1 MRRIPASV
9 RYVSAVALAGLAA
22 WAAFVRPPQAR
33 RVVDKEALVS
43 AAANPD
49 EWVTYGRDYAETHFS
64 PLNQINDQNVGKLGL
79 AWTWDTESPRSGRVE
94 ATPLMQDGVLYGSLT
109 WNVVFA
115 VDARTG
121 RLKWRWDPE
130 IAEDTVRGMCCDPVN
145 RGVALYNGKVYQGML
160 DGSVVAL
167 DQDTGEV
174 VWRTQDTDPDAD
186 MTLTSAVRVVRGKL
200 IVGSSGADFGARGYF
215 SAYDAETGQRVW
227 RFYTVP
233 GDPSKPFEHPELE
246 AAAKTWNG
254 EWWIAG
260 GGGTVWDGM
269 AYDPEADLLY
279 VGTGNGS
286 PWNQNYRSPGGGD
299 NLYLASIIAVAP
311 ETGRMVWYYQTTPG
325 EMWDYTAAQPLI
337 LADITINGRARKVI
351 MQAPKNGFF
360 YVIDRITGEFISG
373 EKFARRVTWATGIDA
388 TGRPIEAKGARYT
401 NQAVMI
407 SPATRGAHN
416 WHPMSFSPL
425 TGLVYIPGV
434 EDREVYTP
442 DMNYRYVPGYMNTGT
457 SRGSRPDDV
466 PFVAPPKPEGG
477 IPEPE
482 GAAEQPDAGGRF
494 LLALDPATNRE
505 RWRLQAPTGGGGG
518 TLATAGNLVFHG
530 DSAYNATTGEK
541 LWTVE
546 GLTNVASPMSYML
559 DGKQYVAMLAG
570 PIPGN
575 RLLVF
580 ALDGTA
586 PLPADLAPGA
596 GQGEGAPQANP

>member
-1 MRRIPASV
+1 MRRIPASA
-9 RYVSAVALAGLAA
+9 RYLSVVALTGLAA
-22 WAAFVRPPQAR
+22 WAAFVRPSHAR
-33 RVVDKEALVS
+33 RVVDTEALVG

-64 PLNQINDQNVGKLGL
+64 PLDQINDQNLGRLGL

-94 ATPLMQDGVLYGSLT
+94 ATPLMHNGVLYGSLT
-109 WNVVFA
+109 WNVMFA

-130 IAEDTVRGMCCDPVN
+130 IPEDTVRGMCCDPVN

-167 DQDTGEV
+167 DQETGQV
-174 VWRTQDTDPDAD
+174 VWRTQDTDPDSD
-186 MTLTSAVRVVRGKL
+186 MTLTSALRVVRGKV

-246 AAAKTWNG
+246 AAAKTWHG

-279 VGTGNGS
+279 VGTGNGG

-325 EMWDYTAAQPLI
+325 ETWDYTATQPLI
-337 LADITINGRARKVI
+337 LADIPIGGRVRKVI

-360 YVIDRITGEFISG
+360 YVLDRITGEFISG

-401 NQAVMI
+401 TQAVKI

-416 WHPMSFSPL
+416 WHPMSFSPI
-425 TGLVYIPGV
+425 TGLVYTPGV
-434 EDREVYTP
+434 EDSEIYTP

-457 SRGSRPDDV
+457 SRGSRPDEV
-466 PFVAPPKPEGG
+466 PFVAPPTPEGG

-482 GAAEQPDAGGRF
+482 GAAEQPNAGGRF
-494 LLALDPATNRE
+494 LLALDPTTNRE
-505 RWRLQAPTGGGGG
+505 RWRFQGPTGGGG

-546 GLTNVASPMSYML
+546 GLAGVASPISYML
-559 DGKQYVAMLAG
+559 DGKQYVAMLAR
-570 PIPGN
+570 PRPRN
-575 RLLVF
+575 RLFVF
-580 ALDGTA
+580 TLDGTA
-586 PLPADLAPGA
+586 PLPADPAAPA
-596 GQGEGAPQANP
+596 GQGEGSPQASP